1 MSDQELTAFHFQ
13 QGLYAIFREALSDDL
28 MSIEVKA
35 QDLHHRVAMKA
46 RSRREAVLCC
56 EVMRAVF
63 NRPAGDVLIEDAE
76 AECGPELTIRYV
88 IPRPEWGRWR

>member
-1 MSDQELTAFHFQ
+1 MSDQELTAFHFH
-13 QGLYAIFREALSDDL
+13 QGLYAIFREALSGDL

-35 QDLHHRVAMKA
+35 KDLHDRVAVKA

-56 EVMRAVF
+56 EVMRSVF
-63 NRPAGDVLIEDAE
+63 NRPAGDILIEDA
-76 AECGPELTIRYV
+76 AEWGPELTIQYV